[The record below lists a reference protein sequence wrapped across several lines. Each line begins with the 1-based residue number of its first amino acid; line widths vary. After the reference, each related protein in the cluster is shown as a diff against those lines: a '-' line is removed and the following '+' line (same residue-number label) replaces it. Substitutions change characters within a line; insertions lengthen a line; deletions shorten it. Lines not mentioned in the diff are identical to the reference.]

1 MVAKYGENDYDVLV
15 QADPEEEGTYL
26 MTVPGLPYS
35 QIQDGES
42 LTLTFTMGEYT
53 VEKNVKKPK
62 VLDVIAYL
70 NSRSLT

>member
-1 MVAKYGENDYDVLV
+1 
-15 QADPEEEGTYL
+15 

-53 VEKNVKKPK
+53 VEKNVKKLK